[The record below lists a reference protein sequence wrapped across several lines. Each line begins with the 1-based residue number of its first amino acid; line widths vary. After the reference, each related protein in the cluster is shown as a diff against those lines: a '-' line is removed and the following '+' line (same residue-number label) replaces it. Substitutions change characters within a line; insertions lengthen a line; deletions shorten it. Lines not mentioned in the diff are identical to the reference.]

1 MAKLA
6 AICAALLSCLAF
18 TPAAASAAPSQ
29 QEPGFTVR
37 LLTANGTGCPPDSTT
52 VSQVDPTVFTVT
64 YSAYTAFAG
73 GGVSPTQRRLNC
85 QINVQVGV
93 PSGWTFGI
101 LEADYRGY
109 AYLDNGARGTLTAD
123 YWFEG
128 QSVTHPQ
135 QHLIYGPKDYSY
147 TINNPVATSWAPC
160 HFSGALEINTSVRVS
175 PGSRSSFINEV
186 TLDSTRIGPISR
198 IGFKRCGGV

>member
-128 QSVTHPQ
+128 QSVTHPR
-135 QHLIYGPKDYSY
+135 QHLIYGPKDYNY
-147 TINNPVATSWAPC
+147 TFSDQAGVMAWAPC
-160 HFSGALEINTSVRVS
+160 NFKAALEINTSVRVL
-175 PGSRSSFINEV
+175 PGYDSAFANEL
-186 TLDSTRIGPISR
+186 TLDSSVIGLGTLYHL
-198 IGFKRCGGV
+198 GFRQC